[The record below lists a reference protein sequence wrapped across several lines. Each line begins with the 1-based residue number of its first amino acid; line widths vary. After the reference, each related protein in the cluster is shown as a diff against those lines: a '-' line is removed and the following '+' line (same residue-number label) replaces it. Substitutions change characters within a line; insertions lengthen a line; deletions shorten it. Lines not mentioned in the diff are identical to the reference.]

1 MKQKNPST
9 VNKQSSQKEPK
20 RVVKPQGSQTNQGKQ
35 DIAEVGKQPLSEAEA
50 FKKAREEM
58 VTAAKTLLDPTVT
71 EAAKAE
77 LDRFKAMCGADN
89 SDSDEAT
96 GSLESITTYTQ
107 SKQAPQA
114 QQQQT
119 STSTMGP
126 MQAYGPIN
134 IPPGTMIRRVQ
145 NLPAG
150 AVPIDPSMLPPGM
163 IPVHANH
170 PNASSQSMPT
180 ADYAQGGSGKPRRT
194 SEDSGKASEKH
205 EADGNFIVTCERDI
219 TNTVMNPMSMQI
231 INPTNTESVQTNH
244 ATSHAHG
251 FEIDTPLESSSPT
264 NSPKMVDEI
273 TDQGTPSKPKDG
285 SSGEPPSP
293 KAELCPPAPVMKDS
307 WHKIKNAREIENVTN
322 QSANQARDCAT
333 PSVMERALEG
343 DKEDLVLETTNNEM
357 KMANEWRFLGFHNAG
372 DDPTKKSEMET
383 IRYRTRDIGIVK
395 GMINNKIELPFHTFA
410 ILDPKNRQ
418 ILVLDQDQKITVIGR
433 GCLWKPNFITATNRG
448 NIAVFDLQEKAM
460 KVFDT
465 LGNYLAQIDEK
476 SSQVM

>member
-1 MKQKNPST
+1 
-9 VNKQSSQKEPK
+9 
-20 RVVKPQGSQTNQGKQ
+20 VKPQGSQTNQGKQ

-58 VTAAKTLLDPTVT
+58 VTAAKTLLDPTTT

-96 GSLESITTYTQ
+96 GSSESITTFTQ

-114 QQQQT
+114 QQQT

-194 SEDSGKASEKH
+194 SEDSGIMNAPTPKIPARSKSKERGVKRATPESRPDESTSSTSSTSSSAAPARKTKGSRGGGGGGSGNSQPESVHKPDAAAASGGEKQTPSSSKKQQQQDAP
-205 EADGNFIVTCERDI
+205 ESGAGAAAADGSGSTAAAALPAVK
-219 TNTVMNPMSMQI
+219 TV
-231 INPTNTESVQTNH
+231 
-244 ATSHAHG
+244 
-251 FEIDTPLESSSPT
+251 
-264 NSPKMVDEI
+264 
-273 TDQGTPSKPKDG
+273 
-285 SSGEPPSP
+285 PPSP
-293 KAELCPPAPVMKDS
+293 KVY
-307 WHKIKNAREIENVTN
+307 
-322 QSANQARDCAT
+322 
-333 PSVMERALEG
+333 
-343 DKEDLVLETTNNEM
+343 
-357 KMANEWRFLGFHNAG
+357 
-372 DDPTKKSEMET
+372 
-383 IRYRTRDIGIVK
+383 IRKVK
-395 GMINNKIELPFHTFA
+395 GKA
-410 ILDPKNRQ
+410 KK
-418 ILVLDQDQKITVIGR
+418 DQK
-433 GCLWKPNFITATNRG
+433 
-448 NIAVFDLQEKAM
+448 
-460 KVFDT
+460 
-465 LGNYLAQIDEK
+465 
-476 SSQVM
+476 